1 MNSKINDLIGN
12 VINSFSNFFDSIGK
26 VTVSEY
32 ENMICDYIEKLI
44 KVVSEKERVK
54 CFGGNC
60 IITYNSAPVQAT
72 TVFKTNSTNE
82 VVLKE
87 IARSEI
93 TLYFKDINDKWITK
107 NTVGNIEI
115 SKFDIND
122 AETRMFINKI
132 KSGTKVEHKINQ

>member
-1 MNSKINDLIGN
+1 MSSKINDLIGN

-32 ENMICDYIEKLI
+32 ESMICDYIENLI

-60 IITYNSAPVQAT
+60 IITYNSAPVQAIT
-72 TVFKTNSTNE
+72 AFKTSSTNE

-87 IARSEI
+87 SVRSEI

-115 SKFDIND
+115 SKFDMND
-122 AETRMFINKI
+122 TETRMFINKI
-132 KSGTKVEHKINQ
+132 KSGQKVEHKINQ